1 MLFICCCDFSKISL
15 RPLVKRSR
23 LTGYCWQKKISA
35 TLPISLFYY
44 TTCCSGQ
51 LYLRDIDL
59 STRADLGLRLSMF
72 CKIKSTSDYERL
84 CSFFFQPV
92 HQNSKTVFR
101 RQIHARNQFASSSE
115 FDSDRHCRNVL
126 QLVFFFFLASDTLLH

>member
-1 MLFICCCDFSKISL
+1 MLNIILMLFICCCDFSKISL

-84 CSFFFQPV
+84 CSFFSNPSIKIRKQ
-92 HQNSKTVFR
+92 
-101 RQIHARNQFASSSE
+101 SSE
-115 FDSDRHCRNVL
+115 GRFMHEINLRLL
-126 QLVFFFFLASDTLLH
+126 QSLTVTDIAVMCYN